1 MIRRGEIPAM
11 RKPPPEERLSRWF
24 SQWRRPLQRWLGS
37 HRRIPEADLDD
48 VAQDVF
54 LRLLHYDRAEVIDAP
69 QAYLFRVA
77 ANVANEWALRARNQR
92 PHDAKWLA
100 GLTFEDQPT
109 LETAR
114 EQSLAQVARAILG
127 LPPRTREV
135 LRLKFNEGLTNA
147 EIAARL
153 GLHPV
158 TIKRDLL
165 HSYSRLRLELS
176 PELLPA
182 LEDHRELR

>member
-1 MIRRGEIPAM
+1 
-11 RKPPPEERLSRWF
+11 LSRWF
-24 SQWRRPLQRWLGS
+24 RQWRRPLQRWLGS
-37 HRRIPEADLDD
+37 QRRIPDADLDD

-92 PHDAKWLA
+92 PHDPRWLA
-100 GLTFEDQPT
+100 PLTFEDRSE
-109 LETAR
+109 LETFR
-114 EQSLAQVARAILG
+114 EQSRAQVARAIQG

-135 LRLKFNEGLTNA
+135 LRLKFRDGLTNA
-147 EIAARL
+147 EIAVRL

-158 TIKRDLL
+158 TVKRDLL
-165 HSYSRLRLELS
+165 QSYSRLRLDLS
-176 PELLPA
+176 PEQL
-182 LEDHRELR
+182 